1 MPPGG
6 TGFAFS
12 CTGQRAHYLY
22 SCVTSTI
29 LDNRLS
35 SVYSMATWPGIPTR
49 EAGIPFGFYETTVSL
64 AAAADPSMR
73 YPRLPIYMTITGCA
87 IIISLPRV
95 GLFTDA
101 LIGIGLFCVAWWL
114 HVNVVAIVLLLA
126 AIGWGWLYAI
136 VAPMTEEWINKMY
149 ESMRS
154 MRRVMSAL

>member
-1 MPPGG
+1 MP
-6 TGFAFS
+6 T
-12 CTGQRAHYLY
+12 C
-22 SCVTSTI
+22 
-29 LDNRLS
+29 
-35 SVYSMATWPGIPTR
+35 PGIPTR
-49 EAGIPFGFYETTVSL
+49 EAGIPFGFYEATVSL
-64 AAAADPSMR
+64 AAAADPSMK
-73 YPRLPIYMTITGCA
+73 YPRLPIYMTIAGCA

-136 VAPMTEEWINKMY
+136 VAPMTEEWIDKMY
-149 ESMRS
+149 ES